1 APRQETASANAT
13 ANNRIETGIDLRGTS
28 WQYVRVYSGAGA
40 GQIAHISTLGNGF
53 IQVDQVWN
61 TTSKILD
68 GNDNT
73 TACAAKWAHGP
84 QAPNQATWYNNPQA
98 GDKYVLVENSLKW
111 PTGTPAV
118 VTVEEVLADTE
129 FRDLNRVDVQ
139 GRVDGVKT
147 AVQNAAGAT
156 NLVFVSLPGLFL
168 GKRGGFATAGFATD
182 RSATAFTPGLVNF
195 QPVNG
200 KLYMPRQF
208 GPRNAAGNDMFE
220 VRAQDRLP
228 APRFVS

>member
-1 APRQETASANAT
+1 
-13 ANNRIETGIDLRGTS
+13 
-28 WQYVRVYSGAGA
+28 
-40 GQIAHISTLGNGF
+40 
-53 IQVDQVWN
+53 
-61 TTSKILD
+61 D

-129 FRDLNRVDVQ
+129 FRDLNRADVQ
-139 GRVDGVKT
+139 GRVDAVKT
-147 AVQNAAGAT
+147 ALQVRGRGEPVQRALQTAAGAT
-156 NLVFVSLPGLFL
+156 NLVSVSLPGLSL
-168 GKRGGFATAGFATD
+168 GKRGGFARAGFATA